1 MSSSFWR
8 LAFRRYSARKTAII
22 DLPYISIAICGAG
35 GVSSAAGLLGDPIY
49 GLGVGFCSHSFRGLA
64 CSHPRF
70 RVATA
75 GAKTA
80 SQADF

>member
-8 LAFRRYSARKTAII
+8 LDFRRYSVRKTAII
-22 DLPYISIAICGAG
+22 DLPYISIAICGDG

-49 GLGVGFCSHSFRGLA
+49 GLGLGFLRSLLQGLGVL
-64 CSHPRF
+64 SPRDF
-70 RVATA
+70 VSLTA

-80 SQADF
+80 SPV